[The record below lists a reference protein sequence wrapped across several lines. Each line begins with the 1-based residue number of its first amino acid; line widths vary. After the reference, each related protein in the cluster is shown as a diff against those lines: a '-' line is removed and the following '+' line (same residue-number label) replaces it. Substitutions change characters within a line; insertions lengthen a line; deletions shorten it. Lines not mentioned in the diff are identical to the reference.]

1 MKLREKFKRFWT
13 MDVHNHEGFTLVE
26 LIIVIAILAIL
37 SGVAV
42 AGYSTYIKKANISAD
57 KTMVAGI
64 IDVVTLANYDQA
76 IPGVGSIVLS
86 NGNVEFAGDDATKAW
101 LNTVLT
107 DAYGSNYSGLLQLKY
122 KGWGNGAAAAQT
134 MYDALIGDFADAM
147 EGIYGNADSL
157 SFTEEIPQLMEEIRG
172 VAEDF
177 GNGND
182 QMSIDMLNAA
192 AGVTSG
198 WEDLETI
205 KELWKR
211 SIHASYDESTKKWT
225 YSGYDSDLM
234 PAGTDPDV
242 IEVTMAGL
250 LRAKNTCIALYVQEK
265 NPEFAKY
272 YTALSTFSVKEG
284 SIRPYDLMMCS
295 DMSSPEFARLCAVTG
310 LNKDNAADAAILLE
324 MAGYLAEYKNAKDA
338 SGNSKIC
345 ENDAVAYAAMM
356 GIVNN
361 MAQDK
366 NIQPDSIDEYM
377 NTVTGAATMFQ
388 KLVDGSLTMD
398 ELEASLSGATSAN
411 NVTITIIPNG
421 SDVVIICSPTAA
433 KD

>member
-64 IDVVTLANYDQA
+64 VNIVTLANYDQA

-86 NGNVEFAGDDATKAW
+86 EGNVEFAGDDATKAW
-101 LNTVLT
+101 LETVLT
-107 DAYGSNYSGLLQLKY
+107 EAYGDYNARLQLKY

-134 MYDALIGDFADAM
+134 MYDALVGDFADAM

-157 SFTEEIPQLMEEIRG
+157 SFTEEIPQLMEEIRD

-177 GNGND
+177 ADGND
-182 QMSIDMLNAA
+182 QKSITMLNAA
-192 AGVTSG
+192 AKVTSG
-198 WEDLETI
+198 WTLDVI
-205 KELWKR
+205 QELWTKP
-211 SIHASYDESTKKWT
+211 ISYAKNAQNKWE
-225 YSGYDSDLM
+225 YSGYTPGLFGD
-234 PAGTDPDV
+234 TEEET

-250 LRAKNTCIALYVQEK
+250 LRAKNTCLALYAAQ
-265 NPEFAKY
+265 NGFPQY
-272 YTALSTFSVKEG
+272 YGLLSSFSISDA
-284 SIRPYDLMMCS
+284 SIRPYDLTMAAVEGS
-295 DMSSPEFARLCAVTG
+295 AEQARLIALLGDDATVET
-310 LNKDNAADAAILLE
+310 LNALGALLMTYETAEDA
-324 MAGYLAEYKNAKDA
+324 N
-338 SGNSKIC
+338 GNNIAM
-345 ENDAVAYAAMM
+345 NDATAYAAMM
-356 GIVNN
+356 GIVDN
-361 MAQDK
+361 MAEDVQADT
-366 NIQPDSIDEYM
+366 IDEYM

-398 ELEASLSGATSAN
+398 ELAASLSGATSAN
-411 NVTITIIPNG
+411 NVTITIVPNG